1 MSDGHHMEF
10 ILNRMVP
17 LISCVYNNNSI
28 HQAKAQEELPSL
40 TPSLPKSVHSV
51 TPMVKG
57 SLQERLYNFI
67 GFYEDCMVAPFMYH

>member
-28 HQAKAQEELPSL
+28 YQAKAQEELPSL
-40 TPSLPKSVHSV
+40 TASLPKSVHSV